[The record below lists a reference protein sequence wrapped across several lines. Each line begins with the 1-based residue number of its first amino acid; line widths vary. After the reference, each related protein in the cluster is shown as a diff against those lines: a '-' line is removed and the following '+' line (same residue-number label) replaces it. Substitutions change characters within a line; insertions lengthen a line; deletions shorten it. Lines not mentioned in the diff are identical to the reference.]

1 MPEKLKPCPFCGFKR
16 PKMRRFDTD
25 AYRVV
30 CLKCGSQGAPC
41 FIHQWHDSVYIAQGN
56 ATKAW
61 NRRAENVRQKE
72 KAL

>member
-16 PKMRRFDTD
+16 PKMRRFNTD

-30 CLKCGSQGAPC
+30 CQKCGSQGAPC

-61 NRRAENVRQKE
+61 NRRAESGG
-72 KAL
+72 